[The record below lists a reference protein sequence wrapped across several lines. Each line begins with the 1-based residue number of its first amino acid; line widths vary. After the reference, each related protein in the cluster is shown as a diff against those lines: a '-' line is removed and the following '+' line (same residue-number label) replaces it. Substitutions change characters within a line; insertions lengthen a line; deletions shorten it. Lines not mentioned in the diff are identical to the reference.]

1 MIANLTF
8 LLFQTS
14 LGPDLN
20 LLAKLKGKIL
30 LVKFF
35 YDNDGV
41 LSKFRSTDRH
51 NKFIKCFKI
60 VD

>member
-35 YDNDGV
+35 MITMVCCQKLD
-41 LSKFRSTDRH
+41 L
-51 NKFIKCFKI
+51 KI
-60 VD
+60 DIIN